1 MNNRDV
7 AKLTEKYVAQ
17 TYARYPIALVR
28 GKGARVWDAD
38 GKEYLDFLAGIAVN
52 SLGHCHPAVVRAIQK
67 QSRKL
72 LHVSNLYHIQPQAEL
87 ARELC
92 RHSFA
97 DRVFF
102 CNSGAEANEAAIKL
116 ARRYGSEHLGGKY
129 EILTAH
135 NSFHGRTLATLT
147 ATGQGK
153 VRAGYDPLPTG
164 FRQIPYND
172 LKAAEQAIDEQKTV
186 GIMVEPIQGE
196 GGVNVPD
203 EGYLHG
209 LRELCDRRRL
219 LLIFDEVQTGM
230 GRTGKLFGYE
240 HFGMQPDVMTLAKA
254 LGGGLPFGAM
264 LAREEVAKSFI
275 PGSHAS
281 TFGGNPL
288 ACSVGLAV
296 MNTLLKALKPGT
308 HLLLVGDV
316 DQLPSVGAGDVLRDI
331 IKSDLVPVTRL
342 SLIFRQAAGSH
353 IITNAHR
360 INQGQMPLFAQESQ
374 DFFIFPAETP
384 EDAAQWVQEVVSTR
398 IPSRFGLRPKDQ
410 VQVLAPMYRGP
421 AGVHALNER
430 LQEALNPSGAM
441 KAEKRLYGQTFRLGD
456 KVMQVQN
463 NYDKDVFNGDIGFV
477 VSFDPIMHVMT
488 VEYDGRRVDYD
499 WSEADQ
505 IVLAYAVSVH
515 KAQGPEFLA
524 VVIPL
529 VTAHYMMLQRNLL
542 YTAITRGRKLVVLL
556 AAKKAIA
563 IAVNRADAGV
573 REAGFR
579 RVVLD
584 DVQQRQLG
592 VGRQELRHPFCAGCR
607 WLAEVD
613 ANEDFLQVHAT
624 VSGAGRVISGSRS
637 PPRRARC
644 VLSRLG

>member
-1 MNNRDV
+1 MNNRGV

-28 GKGARVWDAD
+28 GKGTRVWDAD

-52 SLGHCHPAVVRAIQK
+52 SLGHCHPAVVRAIQQ

-72 LHVSNLYHIQPQAEL
+72 LHVSNLYHIQSQAEL

-116 ARRYGSEHLGGKY
+116 ARRYGGEHLGGKY

-147 ATGQGK
+147 ATGQEK

-172 LKAAEQAIDEQKTV
+172 LNAAEQAIDEQKTV

-203 EGYLHG
+203 QNYLQG
-209 LRELCDRRRL
+209 LRELCDRRGL

-240 HFGMQPDVMTLAKA
+240 HFGMQPDIMTLAKA

-288 ACSVGLAV
+288 ACNVGLAV
-296 MNTLLKALKPGT
+296 MNTLLKGGVLKNCVKMGRLFVQGLEKLKERFSFVRGIRGKG
-308 HLLLVGDV
+308 LLLG
-316 DQLPSVGAGDVLRDI
+316 LELEMEGAKIVEACMEEGLLLNCTAYKVLRF
-331 IKSDLVPVTRL
+331 VPPLTITAKEIARGL
-342 SLIFRQAAGSH
+342 TILENILARQ
-353 IITNAHR
+353 
-360 INQGQMPLFAQESQ
+360 
-374 DFFIFPAETP
+374 
-384 EDAAQWVQEVVSTR
+384 
-398 IPSRFGLRPKDQ
+398 
-410 VQVLAPMYRGP
+410 
-421 AGVHALNER
+421 
-430 LQEALNPSGAM
+430 
-441 KAEKRLYGQTFRLGD
+441 
-456 KVMQVQN
+456 
-463 NYDKDVFNGDIGFV
+463 
-477 VSFDPIMHVMT
+477 
-488 VEYDGRRVDYD
+488 
-499 WSEADQ
+499 
-505 IVLAYAVSVH
+505 
-515 KAQGPEFLA
+515 
-524 VVIPL
+524 
-529 VTAHYMMLQRNLL
+529 
-542 YTAITRGRKLVVLL
+542 
-556 AAKKAIA
+556 
-563 IAVNRADAGV
+563 
-573 REAGFR
+573 
-579 RVVLD
+579 
-584 DVQQRQLG
+584 
-592 VGRQELRHPFCAGCR
+592 
-607 WLAEVD
+607 
-613 ANEDFLQVHAT
+613 
-624 VSGAGRVISGSRS
+624 
-637 PPRRARC
+637 
-644 VLSRLG
+644 